1 MQLYAYIY
9 CKNKHYLEGSEIKM
23 RKLLNQK
30 RSTIKTKLIVIP
42 LIVIFLAIAS
52 IAIFSSIS
60 VSKSFLSQ
68 MENDGLAIARQIAA
82 RVENN
87 NESLI
92 NLNLLL
98 EEKIRLAGKVV
109 IENKDNLSSD
119 FLKKISAI
127 TNVPEILW
135 YSKEGIITYSTVDEY
150 IGWAPPKGHPVE
162 KFMLSSE
169 NELMEG
175 IRKDSESENYNKYGY
190 IKNSDGSLIQI
201 GIRANEVEAL
211 TKKFGHET
219 LINELLID
227 DNIVFASFINEDFE
241 ILASSDS
248 SKIGSKYTNNDVKD
262 YILKDKPYVS
272 TGTFKEGNNDRHVH
286 QIIYP
291 IKSNEKIIGAIE
303 IGFSMD
309 TVKGSIFNNILIIS
323 LLGVLSFIILSII
336 LIRTSKYAIRSIY
349 SFNTVLGYL
358 SEGDFTKDV
367 SSEFLDR
374 TDEFGEMASSLNL
387 MKDSIKSMIEQV
399 SMTSEHVAASSEEL
413 TANSQQCASASSEI
427 ARSIAEIAGGANDQA
442 KNTEDGTINVS
453 VLDELISEN
462 QNMMK
467 TLNTT
472 LNDINA
478 ATIEGMTTLK
488 DLTEKTSENNIA
500 INSIQKVINETN
512 ESSEKIESASKMI
525 KNISEQTNLLALN
538 AAIEAARAGESGR
551 GFAVVA
557 EEIRKLAEQSNSF
570 TAEISKVIEE
580 LSGKT
585 EEAVESMGVVTNS
598 SYLQQNGV
606 DNTNDKFNIIAS
618 SIKEM
623 QSIVSLLNTSSE
635 KMIDKKE
642 DLVNMISQLSAIAE
656 ENAASTE
663 LTCAAVEEQS
673 ASIDEM
679 ANASEELATLAEK
692 MNEAIQKFVLE

>member
-1 MQLYAYIY
+1 
-9 CKNKHYLEGSEIKM
+9 M
-23 RKLLNQK
+23 RKISNQK

-52 IAIFSSIS
+52 IAIFSSIF

-68 MENDGLAIARQIAA
+68 MEDDGLAIARQIAA

-87 NESLI
+87 NESLS

-98 EEKIRLAGKVV
+98 EEKIRSAGKVV

-119 FLKKISAI
+119 FLKKISVT
-127 TNVPEILW
+127 TNVSEILW

-150 IGWAPPKGHPVE
+150 IGWTPPKGHPVE

-190 IKNSDGSLIQI
+190 IKNSDGSLVQI

-211 TKKFGHET
+211 TKKFSHET
-219 LINELLID
+219 LINELVID

-241 ILASSDS
+241 ILASSDP
-248 SKIGSKYTNNDVKD
+248 SKVGANYTNNDVKD
-262 YILKDKPYVS
+262 YILKDKPYIF
-272 TGTFKEGNNDRHVH
+272 TGIFKDSNNDNLSVH
-286 QIIYP
+286 QIVYP

-323 LLGVLSFIILSII
+323 VLGFLSFIILSII

-358 SEGDFTKDV
+358 SEGDFTKDI

-413 TANSQQCASASSEI
+413 TANSQQCASTSSEI

-442 KNTEDGTINVS
+442 KSTEDGTINVS

-500 INSIQKVINETN
+500 INNIQKVINETN

-570 TAEISKVIEE
+570 TTEISKVIEE

-585 EEAVESMGVVTNS
+585 EEAVESMSTVTNS

-606 DNTNDKFNIIAS
+606 DNTNDRFNIISS

-623 QSIVSLLNTSSE
+623 QSIVNLLNTSSE

-642 DLVNMISQLSAIAE
+642 DLVNMISQISAIAE

-673 ASIDEM
+673 ASIGEM
-679 ANASEELATLAEK
+679 ANASEELARLAEK
-692 MNEAIQKFVLE
+692 MNEAILQFVLE